1 MINSVKA
8 VETIINDEKRYV
20 LIDIETGEIIDDAQ
34 GYGFHTPQKAYAS
47 YSYKLKQ
54 NGRKTYNKKDFK
66 KWIGEDKSHAKFIKN
81 VSKSIDDSI
90 YYDEEMSSKEI
101 KRIVKNVVHEKMQ
114 QCEMDLPF
122 SETDLIN
129 FLGF

>member
-8 VETIINDEKRYV
+8 VETNINDETRYI
-20 LIDIETGEIIDDAQ
+20 LIDTETGEIIDDAQ
-34 GYGFHTPQKAYAS
+34 GYGFHTPQKAYAA

-66 KWIGEDKSHAKFIKN
+66 KWIGEGKSHANFIKSIN
-81 VSKSIDDSI
+81 KSIDDSI
-90 YYDEEMSSKEI
+90 YYDEEMSSKKI
-101 KRIVKNVVHEKMQ
+101 KRIVKNIVHEKMQ
-114 QCEMDLPF
+114 QFETELPF